1 MGTPFT
7 TSLGSMQV
15 CEALYRAS
23 LLLVGPWAVLCKVP
37 FHPLKGIRQLFVL
50 ALFAS
55 GEKSTSVVVVN

>member
-1 MGTPFT
+1 
-7 TSLGSMQV
+7 MQV

-37 FHPLKGIRQLFVL
+37 FHPLKGKRQLLVL

-55 GEKSTSVVVVN
+55 GENLLLL